1 MRPVHILL
9 SVRRSRNNMKNTNKT
24 LIIAA
29 LTTALSLTSA
39 MAQPATKTDNLE
51 KKVRHE
57 LLMMPYFSVF
67 DNLSFRVDN
76 GVVTLMGE
84 VTRPTLRSDAQ
95 RLIERTE
102 GVKTVVNTIEVL
114 PLSPFDDRIRLATY
128 RAIYGYGPLQRYG
141 LGTQP
146 SIRIIVKNGN
156 VSLEG
161 IVNNAM
167 DRNLANIR
175 ANQVPGVSSVS
186 NDLQIGG

>member
-1 MRPVHILL
+1 
-9 SVRRSRNNMKNTNKT
+9 MKHTNKT

-175 ANQVPGVSSVS
+175 ANQVPGVFSVS

>member
-1 MRPVHILL
+1 
-9 SVRRSRNNMKNTNKT
+9 MKNTNKT
-24 LIIAA
+24 LIVAA
-29 LTTALSLTSA
+29 LATALSLTNA
-39 MAQPATKTDNLE
+39 MAQPATNPDKLE

-95 RLIERTE
+95 RVIERTE

-161 IVNNAM
+161 VVNNAM

-175 ANQVPGVSSVS
+175 ANQVPGVFSVS
-186 NDLQIGG
+186 NGLQVGS